1 MVKENL
7 HTKALELMEK
17 LDSKYNMIN
26 ELSLDEY
33 LYEYRIILNS
43 NDINEI
49 NKLINKFDNE
59 EI

>member
-1 MVKENL
+1 MVREDL

-33 LYEYRIILNS
+33 LYEYRIILDS

>member
-33 LYEYRIILNS
+33 LYEYRIILDS

>member
-1 MVKENL
+1 MVRKDL
-7 HTKALELMEK
+7 HTEALELMEK

-33 LYEYRIILNS
+33 FYEYRIILDS

>member
-1 MVKENL
+1 MVKEDL

-33 LYEYRIILNS
+33 LYEYRIILDS

>member
-1 MVKENL
+1 
-7 HTKALELMEK
+7 MEK

-33 LYEYRIILNS
+33 LYEYRIILDS